1 MNPFDKVTLEL
12 NRKITSLEEENAAL
26 KEQVA
31 QLEAEN
37 GNLLAANRDCIDHFD
52 AAYKD
57 LTSLQSKSAA
67 LVDALETYFKQYP
80 HMMKGYIADALAA
93 FKGEK

>member
-1 MNPFDKVTLEL
+1 MDYAKEYDRMVEQS
-12 NRKITSLEEENAAL
+12 NRQQEENAAL

-31 QLEAEN
+31 QLEDINSAAVASYEEAVVDSN
-37 GNLLAANRDCIDHFD
+37 KYLDQLA
-52 AAYKD
+52 
-57 LTSLQSKSAA
+57 TLQSRSAA